1 MIMPDKITSFKDS
14 SLYRIPVVM
23 TVIEEQKRIR
33 VIDLLQAVKSKIK
46 SLDEFMAILDILY
59 LIEKIEYNEAEEVIE
74 YVA

>member
-14 SLYRIPVVM
+14 SLYKIPVVM